1 MSRVD
6 AALYDA
12 ASKCQE
18 QDQFSRRQKD
28 AFFANRPRHVTHLDG
43 RELRPLTEDDPP
55 ALHNHLALMGT
66 APDAELIL
74 TPFDPKDPLGPWQ
87 ATSFLPD
94 DEESVQKREEHLR
107 KLRARNIEGAWTK
120 VKNPGYYN
128 KYMDCED
135 DPAARMRLFAEED
148 PYKQVVPE
156 KERVPLPPRAP
167 PGSLDAVA
175 KFSASLPKGLI
186 DGTASSESEE
196 DDESPFTAYV
206 NRAAKSGE

>member
-1 MSRVD
+1 M
-6 AALYDA
+6 
-12 ASKCQE
+12 
-18 QDQFSRRQKD
+18 
-28 AFFANRPRHVTHLDG
+28 T
-43 RELRPLTEDDPP
+43 
-55 ALHNHLALMGT
+55 
-66 APDAELIL
+66 
-74 TPFDPKDPLGPWQ
+74 
-87 ATSFLPD
+87 
-94 DEESVQKREEHLR
+94 KREEFLR

-196 DDESPFTAYV
+196 EDESPFTAYV
-206 NRAAKSGE
+206 TRAAKSGE